1 MLPQAPQLCA
11 IANGSRAA
19 RICIGSDNPDNL
31 YENAVIDGRREYV
44 VHGVRGTVAYLGLG
58 TQSGAYGAKGGLAT
72 VDFAEAET
80 LQYDDEART
89 WLGWW
94 LGLGL
99 GLGSGLK
106 LGCRNPNPNPNPNPS
121 PNQARTR
128 FTLVLSATRPAHAT
142 NWLRLVPGPPLSDAL
157 PPLRDPLPL
166 PCPYRAA
173 LVRIEGLLSIHDT
186 HDIPRGGRR
195 AGAAW

>member
-1 MLPQAPQLCA
+1 MFPQAPQLCA

-44 VHGVRGTVAYLGLG
+44 VHGVRGTVAFLGLG

-94 LGLGL
+94 WGLGL

-106 LGCRNPNPNPNPNPS
+106 LGCCNPNPNPSPNPS

-142 NWLRLVPGPPLSDAL
+142 NWLRLVPQPPRSDS
-157 PPLRDPLPL
+157 PPPSSPRSPDTPLPL
-166 PCPYRAA
+166 QGRARA
-173 LVRIEGLLSIHDT
+173 H
-186 HDIPRGGRR
+186 RGPPQQ
-195 AGAAW
+195 

>member
-1 MLPQAPQLCA
+1 MFPQAPQLCA

-31 YENAVIDGRREYV
+31 YENAVIDGRCKYV

-89 WLGWW
+89 WLG
-94 LGLGL
+94 
-99 GLGSGLK
+99 
-106 LGCRNPNPNPNPNPS
+106 
-121 PNQARTR
+121 
-128 FTLVLSATRPAHAT
+128 
-142 NWLRLVPGPPLSDAL
+142 
-157 PPLRDPLPL
+157 
-166 PCPYRAA
+166 
-173 LVRIEGLLSIHDT
+173 
-186 HDIPRGGRR
+186 GGR
-195 AGAAW
+195 GWGWG

>member
-1 MLPQAPQLCA
+1 
-11 IANGSRAA
+11 
-19 RICIGSDNPDNL
+19 
-31 YENAVIDGRREYV
+31 VIDGRREYV

-94 LGLGL
+94 FGLGL

-142 NWLRLVPGPPLSDAL
+142 NWLRLVPGPPRSDAL

-173 LVRIEGLLSIHDT
+173 LVRIEGLLSINNT
-186 HDIPRGGRR
+186 YDIPRGGRR